1 MYLSTAFLMRN
12 PIQEYD
18 WGSRDALTRLFG
30 ITNSERKPQAELWMG
45 AHPNGCSQVEVAG
58 LPTPL
63 SELIAGRGV
72 AILGEST
79 YARFGGL
86 PFLFKVLCAEK
97 ALSIQVHPSKAQAE
111 AGFAREVAE
120 GIAIDAPYRNYRDD
134 NHKPEL
140 VFALTPYQAMNGFRD
155 FAAILVLFERVAAAS
170 LAPLVEV
177 FAADQSEGGLARFF
191 RALLTLEGESKE
203 TALAALRVC
212 AERDCQDETFALV
225 LDLFTQY
232 PGDVG
237 LFAPLLLNV
246 VTLQPGQA
254 MYLDAG
260 TPHAY
265 VHGTGLEI
273 MANSDNVLRAGLTAK
288 HLDVDELLAC
298 TKCRPKPVET
308 LLISPRA
315 EEGAQHFD
323 VPVPDFTFSVYGEG
337 EHRLVTTSAEIL
349 FAINGS
355 LSLHRD
361 GQPPLVLD
369 RGQSAFLPA
378 CLGPYEVQ
386 AQGSFARAGNR

>member
-1 MYLSTAFLMRN
+1 MHLPTALLMKN
-12 PIQEYD
+12 PIQGYD
-18 WGSRDALTRLFG
+18 WGSPDALTRLFG
-30 ITNSERKPQAELWMG
+30 IPNPDSKPQAELWMG
-45 AHPNGCSQVEVAG
+45 AHANGCSLVEVGG
-58 LPTPL
+58 LPVRL
-63 SELIAGRGV
+63 SELIAGRPL
-72 AILGEST
+72 AMLGEST
-79 YARFGGL
+79 ATRFGAL

-111 AGFAREVAE
+111 AGFAREEGA
-120 GIAIDAPYRNYRDD
+120 GIAVDAPHRNYRDD

-140 VFALTPYQAMNGFRD
+140 VFALTPYQAMNGFRE
-155 FAAILVLFERVAAAS
+155 FGAILALFERVAAAS
-170 LAPLVEV
+170 LVPLVEA
-177 FAADQSEGGLARFF
+177 FHANPDEQGLACFF
-191 RALLTLEGESKE
+191 RALLTLNGEPKE
-203 TALAALRVC
+203 SALASLRAY
-212 AERDCQDETFALV
+212 AECHRHDETFALV
-225 LDLFTQY
+225 LSLFDQH

-298 TKCRPKPVET
+298 TRCQPKLADE
-308 LLISPRA
+308 LLLLPRLA
-315 EEGAQHFD
+315 GAAQHFD
-323 VPVPDFTFSVYGEG
+323 LPVPDFTFSVYPAGAYE
-337 EHRLVTTSAEIL
+337 LTTSSAEIL
-349 FAINGS
+349 FAINGI
-355 LSLHRD
+355 LSLHCD
-361 GQPPLVLD
+361 GQPALVLA

-378 CLGPYEVQ
+378 SMGPYEVQ